1 MADNE
6 VELEHKDVPD
16 NLYYDDYDTGARQA
30 YVEVLKESGWK
41 VVPKSRRTSED
52 DK

>member
-6 VELEHKDVPD
+6 VELEHKDAD
-16 NLYYDDYDTGARQA
+16 NLFYDDYDTPARKA

-52 DK
+52 EK

>member
-6 VELEHKDVPD
+6 VELEHKDVEEH
-16 NLYYDDYDTGARQA
+16 LYYDDFDTTGRQA
-30 YVEVLKESGWK
+30 YVEVLKASGWK
-41 VVPKSRRTSED
+41 VVPKSRRTEEG